1 MKSYKEFLNELNES
15 YPGRE
20 LDNSKDSISGINI
33 QKILNFFDINDTVE
47 NIIEHWNEPQR
58 SYHSLNHLKDLLEMI
73 KKLKIPSNPKDFD
86 PQNPRL
92 INNHLFY
99 LLVLTAIYH
108 DIIYD
113 PKLKDNEEKSA
124 EYFKSKWKVSGGSK
138 NEIYKAIL
146 ATKTHKTVNQISEF
160 FNKLDMDILNR
171 DYPELLKWETGIFN
185 EYEFYGNENY
195 KKGRLKFLESE
206 INNYPK
212 NKENLLKLIDYVKT
226 NY

>member
-124 EYFKSKWKVSGGSK
+124 EYFKSK
-138 NEIYKAIL
+138 
-146 ATKTHKTVNQISEF
+146 
-160 FNKLDMDILNR
+160 
-171 DYPELLKWETGIFN
+171 
-185 EYEFYGNENY
+185 
-195 KKGRLKFLESE
+195 
-206 INNYPK
+206 
-212 NKENLLKLIDYVKT
+212 
-226 NY
+226 